1 MSVEPGRRGERL
13 ADRVTGQL
21 EALVVGDALQP
32 GDLLPPERELCDM
45 LGVSRTV
52 VREAVRTL
60 VAKGLLEVRQGHGT
74 VVRSPDVRL
83 ASEVLT
89 HLLRGSGADRIAF
102 PRVHEVRRLIEVET
116 AGLAAERHTPEDL
129 LEIEK
134 HLRACGAAADP
145 ESWALADVAFHAAI
159 AAATHN
165 LLFPVLLSSMAEIL
179 MELRRA
185 AVALPDT
192 TDRAHQHHEIIYA
205 GIRDRSPAAARKAMR
220 EHMAEAETTFQKAR
234 VARGL
239 AGPRREEAP

>member
-1 MSVEPGRRGERL
+1 MTEPVRRGERL
-13 ADRVTGQL
+13 ADRVTAQL
-21 EALVVGDALQP
+21 EALVIGDSLQP
-32 GDLLPPERELCDM
+32 GDLLPPERELCEL

-83 ASEVLT
+83 ASEVMT
-89 HLLRGSGADRIAF
+89 HVLRGSGADRVAF
-102 PRVHEVRRLIEVET
+102 PRIHEVRRLIEVET

-129 LEIEK
+129 LEIAK
-134 HLRACGAAADP
+134 QLHACGDAADP
-145 ESWALADVAFHAAI
+145 ESWALADVAFHASI

-165 LLFPVLLSSMAEIL
+165 ILFPVLLSSMSEIL

-192 TDRAHQHHEIIYA
+192 TDRAHRHHELIYA
-205 GIRDRSPAAARKAMR
+205 AIRDRAPAAARRAMR
-220 EHMAEAETTFQKAR
+220 EHMAEAEVTFQKAR
-234 VARGL
+234 VAR
-239 AGPRREEAP
+239 AVANSVRDEAS